1 MATTIRRPSTPEGGT
16 PPPPQGGYTG
26 GRERPVGGFELWMWL
41 FMRIS
46 GIVLLVL
53 AVGHTLIMH
62 LPADGVER
70 VDYNFVADRWASP
83 LWRTWDWMMLTLALI
98 HGINGLRNV
107 TLDYVRSPAVRFT
120 ANMVFYVLG
129 FTLFVLGTI
138 IVVTFTPV
146 ASGAG
151 S

>member
-1 MATTIRRPSTPEGGT
+1 MATTIERPPSPAGG
-16 PPPPQGGYTG
+16 PPSPQRGYAG
-26 GRERPVGGFELWMWL
+26 ARERPVGGFELWMWL

-62 LPADGVER
+62 LPAGGVER

-107 TLDYVRSPAVRFT
+107 TLDYVRAPAMRF
-120 ANMVFYVLG
+120 AMNMVFYVLG

-146 ASGAG
+146 ASGTG

>member
-1 MATTIRRPSTPEGGT
+1 MATTIERTT
-16 PPPPQGGYTG
+16 PPAGEPPQPPRGRIA

-83 LWRTWDWMMLTLALI
+83 LWDWMMLTLALI

-107 TLDYVRSPAVRFT
+107 TLDYVRSPAMRF
-120 ANMVFYVLG
+120 AMNMVFYVLG

-138 IVVTFTPV
+138 IVVTFTPAV
-146 ASGAG
+146 SGAG
-151 S
+151 G